1 MADCSKVKPKHVI
14 METIEEGCRKI
25 EETYGD
31 VKLANAEMKAA
42 LGNLGARSLQYGT
55 NSAALIDS
63 AISDAM
69 TLLDSIQEKNSEIP
83 ATYIAIAEAQ
93 NAAHDAAIAEWN
105 AKEDRKKENSKRKDK
120 NGDYYYTYTPDYMKC
135 SR

>member
-1 MADCSKVKPKHVI
+1 MADCSKVKPNHVK
-14 METIEEGCRKI
+14 METIEEGCRLI
-25 EETYGD
+25 EETYGN
-31 VKLANAEMKAA
+31 VKLAKSEMKAA

-69 TLLDSIQEKNSEIP
+69 TLLDSIQEKNSELP
-83 ATYIAIAEAQ
+83 AEYIAIAEAQ
-93 NAAHDAAIAEWN
+93 NEAHDAAIAKWN
-105 AKEDRKKENSKRKDK
+105 ENENKKKEDSKYTQKD
-120 NGDYYYTYTPDYMKC
+120 GSIGYRYTPDYMKC